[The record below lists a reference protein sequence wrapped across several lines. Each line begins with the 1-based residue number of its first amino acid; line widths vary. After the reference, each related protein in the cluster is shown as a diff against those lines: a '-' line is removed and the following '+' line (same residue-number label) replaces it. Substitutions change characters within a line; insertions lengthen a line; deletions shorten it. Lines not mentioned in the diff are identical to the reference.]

1 VRRARVFTR
10 ATQASAIRREN
21 AEEVTDEMMS
31 RLSSR
36 KSKGFT
42 LIEMLIVIVVIA
54 ILALI
59 VIPRLLGAGRKAKEA
74 SLKGDLH
81 QLRNAIQQFEADCG
95 DYPAALI
102 DLVTKPSDT
111 SGGSGL
117 DLDLTAWQGPY
128 LRTSQPDTLPKDPFT
143 NDTDWAYDA
152 ATGAVHSAA
161 TLAAL
166 DGTNYTDW

>member
-1 VRRARVFTR
+1 
-10 ATQASAIRREN
+10 
-21 AEEVTDEMMS
+21 MS
-31 RLSSR
+31 RLASR

-95 DYPAALI
+95 DYPADINDLQTKPADGSQGGGGI
-102 DLVTKPSDT
+102 DLDVA
-111 SGGSGL
+111 G
-117 DLDLTAWQGPY
+117 WQGPY
-128 LRTSQPDTLPKDPFT
+128 LRTADGGLPKDPFT
-143 NDTDWAYDA
+143 ETADWSY
-152 ATGAVHSAA
+152 TTTSGEVHSAS
-161 TLAAL
+161 TLKAING
-166 DGTNYTDW
+166 DNYSDW